1 MFAAQRYVAQPYQGR
16 IKMFRAAQGIAL
28 DDPRYGESLGW
39 QNIAQDGVDVCEVP
53 GTHRDMLREPNVQI
67 LAREVAA
74 AYANSEPRSERPD
87 ELIGAS
93 RAAAG

>member
-16 IKMFRAAQGIAL
+16 ITMFRATRGIAQ
-28 DDPRYGESLGW
+28 DDPRYGETLGW

-53 GTHRDMLREPNVQI
+53 GTHRDILLEPNVQL

-74 AYANSEPRSERPD
+74 AYMNSGPGSERLE
-87 ELIGAS
+87 ELTGTTEAV
-93 RAAAG
+93 AG